1 MKRSEFFIPT
11 LKEVPNDAVLPS
23 HTLMLRAGLIRK
35 FASGL
40 YTFLPLGLKVLKK
53 VENIVREEMDR
64 AGGLEFLFPL
74 LLPRKIFSRT
84 GRWELFR
91 ELLFRVKDRQ
101 GSDLALAP
109 THEEAFTELF
119 TAFFSSYRELPVILY
134 QIGTKF
140 RDELRPRFGVMRGK
154 QFIMKD
160 AYSFHLNDSSL
171 AATYN
176 LMRTAYRNTFSRM
189 GLDFVN
195 VNADSG
201 AMGGSG
207 SEEFMVKSDVG
218 EEIILTCPECGY
230 AANVETAVEK
240 IQFSQTPCSEPYM
253 EVHTPDQRTIEELT
267 LFFNTKA
274 DAFIKSLIYEVKRN
288 NQSKPVMILIRGDY
302 DLNEVKL
309 SNLFPGAEVV
319 LASEEVIKKVT
330 GAPLGFAG
338 PVGIADVEII
348 ADFSVKN
355 ISGALTGANK
365 KDYHL
370 KNVCI
375 ERDFTVSRF
384 ADLYHAR
391 EGGICQKCSS
401 KLQSFHGIEVG
412 HIFKLGKK
420 YTRAF
425 NTGVLDQKGASITPV
440 MGCYGIGVD
449 RTVAAVIEQNHDQN
463 GIIWPPAL
471 APFQINILSLN
482 IKNENVKNTSSD
494 IYNKLTRAGYD
505 VLWDDRDERPGF
517 KFKDAD
523 LIGIPVQIIIGQR
536 SLQNGKVEVKRRCDN
551 QKKEVELKD
560 IPGEV
565 KDLVKTL

>member
-1 MKRSEFFIPT
+1 
-11 LKEVPNDAVLPS
+11 
-23 HTLMLRAGLIRK
+23 
-35 FASGL
+35 
-40 YTFLPLGLKVLKK
+40 
-53 VENIVREEMDR
+53 
-64 AGGLEFLFPL
+64 
-74 LLPRKIFSRT
+74 
-84 GRWELFR
+84 
-91 ELLFRVKDRQ
+91 
-101 GSDLALAP
+101 
-109 THEEAFTELF
+109 
-119 TAFFSSYRELPVILY
+119 
-134 QIGTKF
+134 
-140 RDELRPRFGVMRGK
+140 
-154 QFIMKD
+154 
-160 AYSFHLNDSSL
+160 
-171 AATYN
+171 
-176 LMRTAYRNTFSRM
+176 
-189 GLDFVN
+189 
-195 VNADSG
+195 
-201 AMGGSG
+201 
-207 SEEFMVKSDVG
+207 
-218 EEIILTCPECGY
+218 
-230 AANVETAVEK
+230 
-240 IQFSQTPCSEPYM
+240 
-253 EVHTPDQRTIEELT
+253 
-267 LFFNTKA
+267 
-274 DAFIKSLIYEVKRN
+274 
-288 NQSKPVMILIRGDY
+288 
-302 DLNEVKL
+302 
-309 SNLFPGAEVV
+309 
-319 LASEEVIKKVT
+319 
-330 GAPLGFAG
+330 
-338 PVGIADVEII
+338 
-348 ADFSVKN
+348 
-355 ISGALTGANK
+355 GANK